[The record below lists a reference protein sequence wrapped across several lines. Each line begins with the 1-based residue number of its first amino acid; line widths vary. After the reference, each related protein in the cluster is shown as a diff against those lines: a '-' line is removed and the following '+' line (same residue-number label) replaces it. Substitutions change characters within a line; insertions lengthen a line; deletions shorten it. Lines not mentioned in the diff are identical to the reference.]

1 MSAIRYASPPRT
13 LLVPILVAALASA
26 ASAAGPVVVQ
36 DPGATIASPLHAT
49 YACSYAPG
57 PLDPTTSFGAGDGFQ
72 WIAWHVPNQP
82 CGNCP
87 SPGITEARQVSFATR
102 AFGSCAVNVEVS
114 IVASTGGAC
123 PMPDTTNVLDGPFS
137 YPVAIPIGVGNVH
150 SIPLPTGW
158 CLTQDAFVLLRFDG
172 IDGCL
177 TSKGPVGFDRANVT
191 CMNCDQWF
199 TAINAYPTPAD
210 ECVVFSTIP
219 SPIWIQLDTEC
230 CTVTPTIPR
239 SWGSVKTLYR

>member
-1 MSAIRYASPPRT
+1 MSAIRFATPSRT

-26 ASAAGPVVVQ
+26 ANAAGPVVVQ
-36 DPGATIASPLHAT
+36 DPAATLAAPQRAT
-49 YACSYAPG
+49 FACSLETG
-57 PLDPTTSFGAGDGFQ
+57 PLDPTTSYGAGDG
-72 WIAWHVPNQP
+72 WNWVAWHIPNQP

-87 SPGITEARQVSFATR
+87 SPGLAEARQVSFATR
-102 AFGSCAVNVEVS
+102 AFSNCNITAEVS

-123 PMPDTTNVLDGPFS
+123 PMPDTTQVLDGPFS
-137 YPVAIPIGVGNVH
+137 YPIAISIGVGDVH

-158 CLTQDAFVLLRFDG
+158 CLTQDAFVLIRFDG

-177 TSKGPVGFDRANVT
+177 TSKGSVALDRANVA
-191 CMNCDQWF
+191 CANCDEWV
-199 TAINAYPTPAD
+199 TAINWSGTPVD
-210 ECVVFSTIP
+210 ECSVFG

-230 CTVTPTIPR
+230 CSVTPTLPR